1 MNKDFVLS
9 LIRHAATFVGGL
21 LVAKGFA
28 DASQVETLVSGV
40 VTASG
45 IFWSLWHHTP
55 DAAPQPK
62 T

>member
-9 LIRHAATFVGGL
+9 LIRHAATFAGGL
-21 LVAKGFA
+21 LIAKGFA

-55 DAAPQPK
+55 DEPSKPAA
-62 T
+62 

>member
-9 LIRHAATFVGGL
+9 LIRHSATFLGGL

-40 VTASG
+40 VTAAG
-45 IFWSLWHHTP
+45 IFWSFWHHTP
-55 DAAPQPK
+55 DEPAKLNA
-62 T
+62 

>member
-9 LIRHAATFVGGL
+9 LIRHSATFIGGL

-28 DASQVETLVSGV
+28 DASQVETLISGI
-40 VTASG
+40 VTAAG

-55 DAAPQPK
+55 DSSAKPNA
-62 T
+62 